1 MQIIRVAITVV
12 FIGLL
17 GAGQVLAQ
25 ENKKSQEVTKAV
37 FWSDTTSGVE
47 VYLMPA
53 GGQSYRLSVIS
64 TRDVGVTYH
73 TSINSTEAVKKELK
87 PFIATGTVR
96 YYEFKHY
103 FSKMTIWM
111 SLEFTV
117 DGKKAP
123 ALTRAF
129 YDNIF
134 QLAPGN
140 MYLGPEAK
148 VMLFSGLRQRR
159 H

>member
-1 MQIIRVAITVV
+1 M
-12 FIGLL
+12 
-17 GAGQVLAQ
+17 
-25 ENKKSQEVTKAV
+25 
-37 FWSDTTSGVE
+37 
-47 VYLMPA
+47 
-53 GGQSYRLSVIS
+53 
-64 TRDVGVTYH
+64 
-73 TSINSTEAVKKELK
+73 EAVTKELK
-87 PFIATGTVR
+87 PVVATGAVS
-96 YYEFKHY
+96 YYEFQHY

-117 DGKKAP
+117 NGKKTP

-140 MYLGPEAK
+140 MYLGPEAR
-148 VMLFSGLRQRR
+148 VTLFSGLRQRR

>member
-1 MQIIRVAITVV
+1 MQIIRLAITVV
-12 FIGLL
+12 FIALL
-17 GAGQVLAQ
+17 GTGQALSQ
-25 ENKKSQEVTKAV
+25 ETRKTQEVTKGV
-37 FWSDTTSGVE
+37 FWSDSVSGVE
-47 VYLMPA
+47 VYLIPTGA
-53 GGQSYRLSVIS
+53 QSYRLSVIS
-64 TRDVGVTYH
+64 TKDVAVTYH
-73 TSINSTEAVKKELK
+73 TSINSMEAVTKELK
-87 PFIATGTVR
+87 PAIAGGVR
-96 YYEFKHY
+96 YYEFQHY

-117 DGKKAP
+117 DGKKTP